1 MTKYLRLRAD
11 LALLASGTPTFATLA
26 DQIAEDRDLSPTRR
40 RDMLSGI
47 ARVAQALG
55 SPTTDIPC
63 NGRWLQPRLARITP
77 AQLGVTPKTWANS
90 LSNLRSAMAHAG
102 LVEHRKRRVGD
113 LSPEWRALWTQVLEA
128 KDPTVA
134 PAARRFVFFLSAMGV
149 LPEDVSQA
157 DAEAFR
163 EALIRNEVSKD
174 PDTAWRMAINGWN
187 LAGQRFPDWPRI
199 RLHLPDR
206 RRTILMP
213 EATYPAGFIQEL
225 DALIGRLAAPDLL
238 SEAAGARPLSAATR
252 KQYRRQILR
261 FAATLVQAGMAAEEI
276 MGLGVLIDPPIAE
289 RGLRQMLARNGNQT
303 SRTIADMAG
312 LLRNLA
318 RLLDA
323 PEPQRAAL
331 KLLAKK
337 LALPPQKGMTE
348 KNRARLRILQDPAQQ
363 RRLLNMPDD
372 IFARPVRATRRYSD
386 LLAREDA
393 LATALLLACPL
404 RIKNLAEIDLDRHL
418 QRPGKGSVFLVI
430 QSTETKGG
438 RPIEFE
444 LPEGVVALLDA
455 HLTSRAPEL
464 CPPATR
470 FLFPKRCGTD
480 SIDPNALSAR
490 IAKRLR
496 KELGIEMNAHL
507 FRHFAVMLWLDA
519 NPGGYEVARR
529 LLGHKELSHTI
540 NMYSGL
546 EAKSASRAFADLVG
560 SLREGKQWP

>member
-1 MTKYLRLRAD
+1 MTMYRSLQAD
-11 LALLASGTPTFATLA
+11 LALLTPGTPTFATLA
-26 DQIAEDRDLSPTRR
+26 DQIAADGSLSPTRR

-47 ARVAQALG
+47 TRVAQSLG
-55 SPTTDIPC
+55 LPATDIPC
-63 NGRWLQPRLARITP
+63 DCRWLQPRLARIAP

-90 LSNLRSAMAHAG
+90 LSNLRSAMAQVG
-102 LVEHRKRRVGD
+102 TVEHRKRQIGD
-113 LSPEWRALWTQVLEA
+113 LSPDWRALWAQVLEA
-128 KDPTVA
+128 KDPTVG
-134 PAARRFVFFLSAMGV
+134 PAARRFVFFLSALGV
-149 LPEDVSQA
+149 LPENVTQA

-163 EALIRNEVSKD
+163 EALIRNEVSRD
-174 PDTAWRMAINGWN
+174 PETAWRMAINGWN
-187 LAGQRFPDWPRI
+187 LAGQRFRDWPRI
-199 RLHLPDR
+199 RLHLPNR
-206 RRTILMP
+206 SKTILMP
-213 EATYPAGFIQEL
+213 EATYPAGFIQEV

-238 SEAAGARPLSAATR
+238 SEAASARPLSAATR

-261 FAATLVQAGMAAEEI
+261 FAATLVQSGMAAEEI

-289 RGLRQMLARNGNQT
+289 RGLRQMLARNGNQS
-303 SRTIADMAG
+303 SRSIADMAG

-331 KLLAKK
+331 KTLAKK

-363 RRLLNMPDD
+363 RRLLNLPDN
-372 IFARPVRATRRYSD
+372 IFARPVRATRRYRD

-393 LATALLLACPL
+393 LAAALLLACPL
-404 RIKNLAEIDLDRHL
+404 RIKNLAEIDLDQHL
-418 QRPGKGSVFLVI
+418 QRPSKGRVFLVI
-430 QSTETKGG
+430 EDSETKGG

-444 LPEGVVALLDA
+444 LPKGVVVLLDA
-455 HLTSRAPEL
+455 HLQSRAPQM
-464 CPPATR
+464 CPPTTR
-470 FLFPKRCGTD
+470 FLFPKRCGTA
-480 SIDPNALSAR
+480 SIDANALSAR
-490 IAKRLR
+490 ISKRLH

-546 EAKSASRAFADLVG
+546 EAKSANRAFADLVG
-560 SLREGKQWP
+560 SLREGK

>member
-102 LVEHRKRRVGD
+102 LVEHRKRRIGD

-187 LAGQRFPDWPRI
+187 LARQRFPDWPRI

-206 RRTILMP
+206 SKTILMP

-225 DALIGRLAAPDLL
+225 DALIGWLAAPDLL

-276 MGLGVLIDPPIAE
+276 PELAVLIDPPIAE

-430 QSTETKGG
+430 EGTETKGG